1 MDGTIHGPS
10 AELCLVGVGGTFHR
24 TRWVSLVKKREK
36 SALFPGCLPIQC
48 QQWAEKTAAVRT
60 VAARGGR
67 PRAGPLQKLAGS
79 SRGVLLGTREDTV
92 SELDQPAGEMP

>member
-1 MDGTIHGPS
+1 MEPSMDHQQSCASWEWGEHPIEPAG
-10 AELCLVGVGGTFHR
+10 FH
-24 TRWVSLVKKREK
+24 LLKREK
-36 SALFPGCLPIQC
+36 NALFPGCLNIQC

-67 PRAGPLQKLAGS
+67 PRAGRLQKLVGS